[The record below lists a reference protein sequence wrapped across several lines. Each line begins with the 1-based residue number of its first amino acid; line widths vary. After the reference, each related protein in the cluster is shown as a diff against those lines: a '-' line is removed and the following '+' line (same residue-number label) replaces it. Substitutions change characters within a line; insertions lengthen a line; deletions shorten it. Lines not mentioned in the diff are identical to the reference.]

1 MSSYRTGTHYQFL
14 SKASFDDLADRV
26 ARMEAAVAATQA
38 KLTPPEPRP
47 ELMYVDDV
55 PADGTREIRWWLSAS
70 AKWGPWV
77 RVVRDTQSDVG
88 RRTFDAHD
96 PTARVSH
103 YLLTL
108 ARDECVQVRP
118 VMDPQ
123 TGDMLGDVA

>member
-1 MSSYRTGTHYQFL
+1 MNTSTGTHDWQRDV
-14 SKASFDDLADRV
+14 DDLKHRV

-38 KLTPPEPRP
+38 KLNPPPEPRP

-96 PTARVSH
+96 PTARVPR

-108 ARDECVQVRP
+108 KRDECVQVRP

>member
-1 MSSYRTGTHYQFL
+1 MI
-14 SKASFDDLADRV
+14 DDLARNRIESLTARV

-38 KLTPPEPRP
+38 KLDPAPEPRP
-47 ELMYVDDV
+47 ELMYVADV

-77 RVVRDTQSDVG
+77 RVVRDTQSDDVG

-108 ARDECVQVRP
+108 KRDECVQVRP